1 MSISNVTQFAG
12 ALRAQLNLQTDTEN
26 TQSVSP
32 NSTSEFLSQ
41 TVSSLD
47 LSGADYG
54 TLLLKDKLH
63 DQAYAFAIVTF
74 QEQQLSSLNTHI
86 NNVQSVADQLAA
98 TDESDTLAYAAL
110 VEELADR
117 EDELSSFIGD
127 QFHASQISIGAIAN
141 PDLEGEF
148 QNQILNIYD
157 NSQSNSDA
165 IGQIAAIEVNFSKI
179 FETLHN
185 ETTCPHCI
193 ALAQQDA
200 TSGFNEDEQP
210 RFALDADDNDT
221 GTIVDIDSKATTDT
235 SDSRLEPLR
244 MSTQWDFAGATNLD
258 ADGDPILTY
267 SYYDGDVAYADPYN
281 GNVGG
286 PPANETTVES
296 HGVGNEAVLD
306 DAFAAWDLASDF
318 TFQEVEEDGGE
329 VGELRV
335 AYTDEGTGAAA
346 FAYAP
351 GSSAVSGDIWFE
363 AGSIDI
369 TGAIDFKSD
378 GIDELSSYYSNGTG
392 NKPGFNYFAALHE
405 IGHSLGLSHP
415 FDSGDDSS
423 NGDDDLPLSQDSMR
437 NTVMTYSQLDRNMV
451 LQFDTG
457 TSSSLPTYRIWA
469 STPMLYDVEMMEHY
483 YGAEDDLIDNDN
495 DGTAN
500 DTYSFGI
507 TDVGSWYDSTLTIQT
522 IVDSGGTDTIN
533 TSALSR
539 ESVIDLTAGSLS
551 SIGIYSEADQISY
564 WASTLGTSTA
574 AIQSVVDTMDG
585 YASAANTYYSAY
597 DRSALYTGD
606 YNVAIAHNAV
616 IENAIGG
623 SANDTITGNSSNND
637 LSGGAGDDRIE
648 GNGGDDTINGGT
660 HTTGDV
666 AVFNDAYAN
675 YTITE
680 VVAGTTYTVAHNGG
694 AGADGTD
701 TLSNIEFLEFTDQTI
716 DLSTWPTVTST
727 TTPSG
732 IGSQDTAG
740 DPVYTTS
747 DGTNVTT
754 NSLADVDISTQVGAV
769 SAITRLDSVL
779 ETISEQVA
787 FMGASQNRLAAS
799 ISNLSQQSVMT
810 EAAIGRILDT
820 DFSTEMTELTKSMVL
835 SQAANHV
842 LAGAQLSKSNLV
854 KLLK

>member
-1 MSISNVTQFAG
+1 MTQFAG
-12 ALRAQLNLQTDTEN
+12 ALRTQLNLQVDTGN

-47 LSGADYG
+47 LSGAEYG

-148 QNQILNIYD
+148 QNQILDIYD

-210 RFALDADDNDT
+210 RFSLDADDNDT
-221 GTIVDIDSKATTDT
+221 GSIVDIDSKATTDT

-296 HGVGNEAVLD
+296 HGTGNEAVLD

-369 TGAIDFKSD
+369 TGAVDFKSD

-405 IGHSLGLSHP
+405 IGHAVGLSHP

-437 NTVMTYSQLDRNMV
+437 NTVMTYSQLDRNMI

-483 YGAEDDLIDNDN
+483 YGAENDN
-495 DGTAN
+495 QSN
-500 DTYSFGI
+500 DTYSFGV
-507 TDVGSWYDSTLTIQT
+507 TDATSWYDSTLTIQT
-522 IVDSGGTDTIN
+522 IVDSGGTDTID

-564 WASTLGTSTA
+564 WATTLGTSTA

-585 YASAANTYYSAY
+585 YASAANSYYSAY

-616 IENAIGG
+616 IENAVGG
-623 SANDTITGNSSNND
+623 SANDTITGNSSNNT

-648 GNGGDDTINGGT
+648 GNGGDDTIDGGA

-680 VVAGTTYTVAHNGG
+680 VSGTYTVSHNGG
-694 AGADGTD
+694 AGSDGTD
-701 TLSNIEFLEFTDQTI
+701 TITNVEYLEFTDQTI
-716 DLSTWPTVTST
+716 DLSTWPIVAPT

-740 DPVYTTS
+740 APVYATS
-747 DGTNVTT
+747 DGTNATT
-754 NSLADVDISTQVGAV
+754 NTLADVDISTQAGAV

-779 ETISEQVA
+779 KTISETQA
-787 FMGASQNRLAAS
+787 YMGALQNRLTAS
-799 ISNLSQQSVMT
+799 ISNLSNQSLMT
-810 EAAIGRILDT
+810 EGAIGRVMDT
-820 DFSTEMTELTKSMVL
+820 DFSSEMAELTKSLVL
-835 SQAANHV
+835 SNAANYV
-842 LAGAQLSKSNLV
+842 LSGAQVSKSNLLQ
-854 KLLK
+854 LLK